1 MPELEDPFA
10 GWRSNRLSEWDLSL
24 VLVRINM
31 ARLQLSISL
40 LKFPHD
46 VTMAGSFWSML
57 ASGQSAMTG
66 SLHDRLT

>member
-10 GWRSNRLSEWDLSL
+10 GCSSNRLSEWDLSGL
-24 VLVRINM
+24 GEDKLG
-31 ARLQLSISL
+31 SIAVVDFL

-57 ASGQSAMTG
+57 ASGRSAMTG
-66 SLHDRLT
+66 SKDDRLT